1 MFIVIAGAG
10 KVGHHL
16 ARALVP
22 DHEILVIEVDS
33 GRAAFVAEEL
43 GEEVVM
49 HGDACDAATM
59 ETAGMERADLVV
71 AVTGDDEDN
80 LTFCQIAK
88 ARFSVPRAVARIN
101 NPQNEWLFKKLG
113 IDATVSATSL
123 IMAHIEQE
131 LPWQGMIPLLTLQ
144 ARGLEVVEVRV
155 PREAAIVGR
164 QVRQILLPQGS
175 LLTLVI
181 DSEGTP
187 RLPAPDSIIH
197 ANDIVLAV
205 TSIDSEEALR
215 SALTSPGPMPA

>member
-16 ARALVP
+16 SRALVN
-22 DHEILVIEVDS
+22 DHEILVIEIDPA
-33 GRAAFVAEEL
+33 RAAFVAEEL

-59 ETAGMERADLVV
+59 ERAGMERADLVV

-80 LTFCQIAK
+80 LTFCQVAK

-131 LPWQGMIPLLTLQ
+131 LPWRGMIPLLTLQ
-144 ARGLEVVEVRV
+144 TRGLEIVEVRV
-155 PREAAIVGR
+155 SAESAVVGR
-164 QVRQILLPQGS
+164 LVRQLLLPQGS
-175 LLTLVI
+175 LVVLLI
-181 DSEGTP
+181 DAEGTP
-187 RLPAPDSIIH
+187 RLPAPDSIVH
-197 ANDIVLAV
+197 ADDILVAV

-215 SALTSPGPMPA
+215 AALS